1 MSAPRSMASTM
12 TPAAIARYRLRGHG
26 LAPASASDPA
36 AVVSALGAVQAQDYA
51 GSLWSVGV
59 RTTGATE
66 AAVEQA
72 IAERRIV
79 RTWALRGT
87 LHLLAAADVAWML
100 ALVSDRLIAASA
112 GRWRQLGLDDD
123 VLARAWKI
131 LRRALRDGPRPRDE
145 LMATLDAR
153 GIATANLRGHH
164 LLWRLAL
171 ERRICFGPRAGRQ
184 HTLVFAEDW
193 LPKQRRLARRA
204 ALTELARR
212 YFTSHGP
219 ATLADFAAWSGLTI
233 TDARD
238 AVGRVSTTLARE
250 VAGGVDHL
258 RSRDE
263 APADAARAPVVLLP
277 GFDEYVVGYRGR
289 DAIIEP
295 RHAPKLV
302 PVNNGLF
309 QPTLVIDGRV
319 RGVWRRELERDRVN
333 VTIVPFAPLRP
344 AERKHSAAAA
354 DRYAAFLGRTLTLEF
369 GRP

>member
-1 MSAPRSMASTM
+1 MTREEIVKRRLHGQGIAASA
-12 TPAAIARYRLRGHG
+12 
-26 LAPASASDPA
+26 ASDPA

-59 RTTGATE
+59 RTAGATE

-100 ALVSDRLIAASA
+100 ALVSDRLIAAGA

-145 LMATLDAR
+145 LMETLEAR

-171 ERRICFGPRAGRQ
+171 ERRICFGLRAGRQ
-184 HTLVFAEDW
+184 HTLVLAEDW

-204 ALTELARR
+204 ALAELARR

-250 VAGGVDHL
+250 VAGGIDYL

-263 APADAARAPVVLLP
+263 TLADAARAPVVLLP

-333 VTIVPFAPLRP
+333 MTIVPFAPLRP